1 MKFWVV
7 FLLIIIGGSLGYFLW
22 QHFPGFHSSLSR
34 EDILKSDTVGGKS
47 EQETYNLF
55 ISVLKAGNTDEAAGY
70 FALDQNLSRENWVR
84 TFRQL
89 KDKGLLGKM
98 IEDTKMENMEFEFN
112 NYSKVWKIK
121 NL

>member
-1 MKFWVV
+1 M
-7 FLLIIIGGSLGYFLW
+7 
-22 QHFPGFHSSLSR
+22 
-34 EDILKSDTVGGKS
+34 KSDTVGGKS

-70 FALDQNLSRENWVR
+70 FALDQNLSRENLVR